1 MIDRG
6 ALYLSF
12 MYISA
17 AVQVHD
23 NDNGHAQIEV
33 QVWTMLR
40 KLGLQTTYC

>member
-1 MIDRG
+1 MIDHRG

-23 NDNGHAQIEV
+23 NDNGHARPDPGSSLDHA
-33 QVWTMLR
+33 T
-40 KLGLQTTYC
+40 